1 MNWREG
7 ERGVR
12 ERNRKQGEKAERGRE
27 EEEEGGRQRRR
38 ARPQCPPPTPP
49 PPPLSIVAGE
59 EKTRAFLVIASSAPL
74 FEAQRD
80 KRAAI
85 YWSPHIMAT
94 FIYFR
99 PFSFC
104 QGLSS
109 VWAKNRNPR
118 CFTKYQRPPTLPSPL
133 LYILY
138 LFADIQLQTTH
149 KNKKIPKCRD
159 DMHPPSPTSQH
170 VGTFRYDLPSIFP
183 QAKTHSL
190 SLTHT
195 HTHTY

>member
-1 MNWREG
+1 MRNTGRAKRDG
-7 ERGVR
+7 ERTKDEEERDDRSELERETGSR
-12 ERNRKQGEKAERGRE
+12 ERKLKRGEKRKKKGGLKKRRRRRKGEAE
-27 EEEEGGRQRRR
+27 EESQ
-38 ARPQCPPPTPP
+38 TP
-49 PPPLSIVAGE
+49 LLVAGE

-104 QGLSS
+104 QRLSS

-118 CFTKYQRPPTLPSPL
+118 CFTKYQSPL
-133 LYILY
+133 LLLYMCVFFIYLLISNCKPPTKIQIPNAEAMRVPFSTYGHIYI
-138 LFADIQLQTTH
+138 
-149 KNKKIPKCRD
+149 
-159 DMHPPSPTSQH
+159 
-170 VGTFRYDLPSIFP
+170 
-183 QAKTHSL
+183 
-190 SLTHT
+190 
-195 HTHTY
+195 